1 MGAVSTIP
9 LLRALLVAASAWH
22 LGAFLVVALLRL
34 SYPFDLEWM
43 EGGAVDHVV
52 RVLRSEPLY
61 VRPQTGFIPFEY
73 PPLYFY
79 VSAAVAKIVGV
90 GYFPLRLVSLLSAI
104 ACFVCIHRLA
114 TIETGRRFYGLVA
127 AGLFAATFRAG
138 GAWLDLARVDSL
150 FLALFLLA
158 ILIIR
163 SRTSEPWHL
172 VAGIVLAL
180 SYLTK
185 QTALAMAVPV
195 VLHALVTRP
204 RAGCWLAGGL
214 VAVAVPS
221 TVLLHVVSEG
231 WFTFYVWSFP
241 FKHPFAHPV
250 WTTFWTNDMF
260 GVVPLA
266 LAAAAVVLAQQ
277 LLKRTRDELFWPA
290 VFVGMVGGAYRS
302 RLQTG
307 GYDNVLLPAFAVIAM
322 MASLAMAHLADAY
335 RERRSAQAVFVE
347 AATYTACV
355 LQLGMLAFDPRTQ
368 IPRAADREAG
378 AHLLRLVAG
387 IPGDVL
393 VPYHGYVSTAV
404 GKPPQAHLMQV
415 FDILK
420 VGDTHSAQLAEA
432 FRSAIRAA
440 DFGAIILDDPNT
452 FFFTPDV
459 EASYELQPPVFP
471 APGVFLPVTGGVIT
485 RPNFLYLPKPRRP
498 ATTGSPAQQRV
509 EEALRRSGRGRPVPR

>member
-1 MGAVSTIP
+1 VSTIP
-9 LLRALLVAASAWH
+9 LVRYLLVAASAWH
-22 LGAFLVVALLRL
+22 LGAFLVVALLRV

-43 EGGAVDHVV
+43 EGGAVDHVA

-79 VSAAVAKIVGV
+79 VSAAVARVVGL

-104 ACFVCIHRLA
+104 VCVVCIHRIV
-114 TIETGRRFYGLVA
+114 TIETGRRFHGLVA

-163 SRTSEPWHL
+163 RQRSEPWFL

-204 RAGCWLAGGL
+204 RSGYWLAGGL
-214 VAVAVPS
+214 VAVAVPA
-221 TVLLHVVSEG
+221 TVLLHATSEG

-250 WTTFWTNDMF
+250 WTTFWTRDML

-266 LAAAAVVLAQQ
+266 LAAAVVVLVQQ
-277 LLKRTRDELFWPA
+277 LRRRRRDELFWPA

-307 GYDNVLLPAFAVIAM
+307 GYDNVLLPAFAIIAIM
-322 MASLAMAHLADAY
+322 SSLAMARLADAY
-335 RERRSAQAVFVE
+335 RERRGVRAVIVE
-347 AATYTACV
+347 AAIHVACV
-355 LQLGMLAFDPRTQ
+355 LQLGMLGFDPRTQ

-378 AHLLRLVAG
+378 EHLLRLVAG

-393 VPYHGYVSTAV
+393 VPYHGYVSTVV

-420 VGDTHSAQLAEA
+420 VGDTHSAALAAE
-432 FRSAIRAA
+432 FRSAIRNA

-452 FFFTPDV
+452 FFFMAEV
-459 EASYELQPPVFP
+459 EASYVLQPPVFSL
-471 APGVFLPVTGGVIT
+471 PGVFLPVTGGVIT

-498 ATTGSPAQQRV
+498 AAAGASAQQRV
-509 EEALRRSGRGRPVPR
+509 EEALRRSGRSRPAPR